1 MFKKVLQSLFDTS
14 SEDDKTINILMVGAS
29 GVGKTSTLTAMYDK
43 FNKVINENIALQ
55 LIPDDSTS
63 NKLNKKL
70 IELKKQIATD
80 LIRTR
85 PTLAGTKDFDEFKFI
100 IAKDED
106 SKQRVNLVFKDFPG
120 GYLETE
126 RKTVKAWIKESDVI
140 IIPIDTPSLIEK
152 NSIYNEEANAPEKL
166 YDIFKSIKGSFETK
180 NRLIIFVPLK
190 SEKYLEGKLY
200 YTNPIRDL
208 VESEFS
214 NLISL
219 FHSKSLKN
227 RVSTVITSIQTI
239 GDIKFSM
246 IEEEVEGRPVFIYK
260 KKEFGAKYNPID
272 TEQPLKYILSFAIA
286 EVMKKRSKLHK
297 VLNRLFNLDSEF
309 MEALKEFSKDYKQ
322 DHNFVILQGTEFLKP
337 LENIEQK

>member
-166 YDIFKSIKGSFETK
+166 YDIFKSIKGSFEEK
-180 NRLIIFVPLK
+180 NRLILFVPLK
-190 SEKYLEGKLY
+190 SEKYLDGNLY
-200 YTNPIRDL
+200 FTNSIRDL
-208 VESEFS
+208 IEREFS

-219 FHSKSLKN
+219 FKSESLKDKT
-227 RVSTVITSIQTI
+227 SLVITSIQTI

-246 IEEEVEGRPVFIYK
+246 VEKDIQNRPVFVYK
-260 KKEFGAKYNPID
+260 KKGFGSKYNPID
-272 TEQPLKYILSFAIA
+272 TEQPLKYILSFAIS
-286 EVMKKRSKLHK
+286 EVLKKRGTINQKIS
-297 VLNRLFNLDSEF
+297 NMFNLDSDF
-309 MEALKEFSKDYKQ
+309 IEALHEFSKDYKQ
-322 DHNFVILQGTEFLKP
+322 DHNFVILQGEDLLKP
-337 LENIEQK
+337 LSNSGKK